1 MNKKSPHGK
10 RPAAPVRQPPA
21 ASPAKPQTAAAPAA
35 VNAKISPKAYA
46 GQDDQAP
53 AASLD
58 ATWGNLHP
66 ARIWP
71 D

>member
-1 MNKKSPHGK
+1 MNKKTPTGK
-10 RPAAPVRQPPA
+10 RPAPAAQPPRTQA
-21 ASPAKPQTAAAPAA
+21 TPQQPSAVPAA
-35 VNAKISPKAYA
+35 RENRNTTAYA
-46 GQDDQAP
+46 RQDDQAP
-53 AASLD
+53 APSLD

>member
-1 MNKKSPHGK
+1 MNKKMPAGK
-10 RPAAPVRQPPA
+10 RPAPSAPPA
-21 ASPAKPQTAAAPAA
+21 RAATAPQKASAASGAKPGIK
-35 VNAKISPKAYA
+35 VSYA
-46 GQDDQAP
+46 RQDDQSP

-58 ATWGNLHP
+58 ATWANLHP